1 MENRYDILLQEF
13 LRQTLAQKATKEL
26 LMYHIKGKNN
36 EGFVGTHSITKTWT
50 PTHTQLRQNF
60 LDMLDYEYS
69 QVGYYPHGPLFMPV
83 PTSTRNV
90 AISLGKIETTNDV
103 NTGLDF
109 NSAGENW
116 RNVDLGLYKHIL
128 RAAQYH
134 DYNNPEGG
142 KLIFKR
148 LIGINTKKV
157 HINIVNEE
165 LRVFRMQE
173 IDNASG
179 SYLKK
184 FGNVL
189 AVTNIAYGFNWFNIF
204 DQPKFTHKSVLS
216 ALAVNPAQWPAN
228 GSHTLNIQNLGLM
241 YNKLNYNPVTD
252 LSNHFGYPNLGRPN
266 DHFAIT
272 PFEAIYVGEHIY
284 PHINLK
290 NANPI
295 DIDAINDFIKNE
307 VEPWYLGL
315 QNERLGEQARSNYT
329 YKVLR
334 RAKNTITTGNLVT
347 PKTDQ
352 GDYVVMPNTDLRL
365 EAGQQ
370 IVLKPG
376 THIMAGAKAHL
387 KINYEPCLGYP
398 RPCDIQGMMQNNSF
412 NEATATTYLLN
423 LLRIGKNKIT
433 CFN

>member
-1 MENRYDILLQEF
+1 
-13 LRQTLAQKATKEL
+13 
-26 LMYHIKGKNN
+26 
-36 EGFVGTHSITKTWT
+36 
-50 PTHTQLRQNF
+50 
-60 LDMLDYEYS
+60 
-69 QVGYYPHGPLFMPV
+69 
-83 PTSTRNV
+83 
-90 AISLGKIETTNDV
+90 
-103 NTGLDF
+103 
-109 NSAGENW
+109 
-116 RNVDLGLYKHIL
+116 
-128 RAAQYH
+128 
-134 DYNNPEGG
+134 
-142 KLIFKR
+142 
-148 LIGINTKKV
+148 
-157 HINIVNEE
+157 
-165 LRVFRMQE
+165 
-173 IDNASG
+173 
-179 SYLKK
+179 
-184 FGNVL
+184 
-189 AVTNIAYGFNWFNIF
+189 
-204 DQPKFTHKSVLS
+204 
-216 ALAVNPAQWPAN
+216 
-228 GSHTLNIQNLGLM
+228 
-241 YNKLNYNPVTD
+241 